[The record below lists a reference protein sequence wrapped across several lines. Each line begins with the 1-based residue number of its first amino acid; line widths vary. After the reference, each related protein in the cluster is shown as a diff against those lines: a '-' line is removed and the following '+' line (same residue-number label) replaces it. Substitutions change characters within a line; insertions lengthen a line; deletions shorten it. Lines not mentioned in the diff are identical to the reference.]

1 MRPGRARVTHV
12 LAPHDDG
19 RFREAALLDQYRSR
33 SDGSWRVVVRYSTGA
48 GLTYVRAMAAA
59 DCRHLDDTSVPRAQP
74 GDGADEPPAGRPG
87 VRPDPRAW

>member
-1 MRPGRARVTHV
+1 MRPGRARATHV

-19 RFREAALLDQYRSR
+19 RFREAALLDQFRSR
-33 SDGSWRVVVRYSTGA
+33 ADGSWRVVVRYSTAA

-59 DCRHLDDTSVPRAQP
+59 DCRHLDDASVPRA
-74 GDGADEPPAGRPG
+74 GSDEPPAARPG